1 VKKVSILLGAVVLKA
16 RPSALAD
23 ALQRILR
30 IPRLECECPPGV
42 KWMVDPA
49 SHFGRQ
55 LLRGEGYE
63 PQMERLIRG
72 LLRPGDTFVDIG
84 ANEGYFSVLA
94 ARRVGQGKVY
104 AAEPQGRLGPVI
116 RKNAELNGCGN
127 VVLWPVAVADRND
140 TAELFLHPST
150 NTGSSGLLQPARW
163 HARRETVPT
172 RTLDGLFAEHH
183 LQKVRM
189 MKVDCEGGEKLVLA
203 GGREVLKERRIEI
216 LAWEYHPTVL
226 SPEEIGGMDSYL
238 KGCGYR
244 FLEVGGQTLY
254 CLPGLEKEI
263 ERAAQAG

>member
-1 VKKVSILLGAVVLKA
+1 VKKISILLGALVLRV
-16 RPSALAD
+16 RPAELAD
-23 ALQRILR
+23 LLKRWIR
-30 IPRLECECPPGV
+30 IPRVECEGPGGTR
-42 KWMVDPA
+42 WLVDPA
-49 SHFGRQ
+49 SHFGRE

-63 PQMERLIRG
+63 PQMERLIQG
-72 LLRPGDTFVDIG
+72 LLRPGDTFVDLG

-94 ARRVGQGKVY
+94 ARKTRPGRVY
-104 AAEPQGRLGPVI
+104 AAEPQGRLAGVI
-116 RKNAELNGCGN
+116 RANAALNGCDN
-127 VVLWPVAVADRND
+127 LVLWPVAVADRND

-163 HARRETVPT
+163 GKGGERVPT

-203 GGREVLKERRIEI
+203 GGRQVLKKRRIEI

-226 SPEEIGGMDSYL
+226 SPEEIGEMHRYL
-238 KGCGYR
+238 KECGYC